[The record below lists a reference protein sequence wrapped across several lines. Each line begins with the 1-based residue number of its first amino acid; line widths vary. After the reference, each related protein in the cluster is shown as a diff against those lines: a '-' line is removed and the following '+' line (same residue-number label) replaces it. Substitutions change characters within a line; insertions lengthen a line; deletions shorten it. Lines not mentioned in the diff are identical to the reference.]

1 VALLTWWAEMIA
13 KGQFPAPPG
22 APGAVGGP
30 SAPDPDAEPD
40 HKQSSAAKSP
50 GRTGADTGRRRNAKV
65 VALSLGVVAIGGL
78 ALVVGQ
84 RALSAAAADPVAVPT
99 TELTMPATVGD
110 LVSVSGPEVGAQ
122 LVPVL
127 GFGLRPSGVTVT
139 AAYGTDPAGPVVLA
153 AMATTAAAPEDAAAQ
168 LTAWSERTGA
178 TVSEPVTGSG
188 ATDGVSCAE
197 VTENPAGPTGSVCV
211 WSATGMRGQT
221 YMVASSTDTALQTT
235 ADLRA
240 AMPAPAAE

>member
-1 VALLTWWAEMIA
+1 
-13 KGQFPAPPG
+13 
-22 APGAVGGP
+22 
-30 SAPDPDAEPD
+30 
-40 HKQSSAAKSP
+40 
-50 GRTGADTGRRRNAKV
+50 
-65 VALSLGVVAIGGL
+65 
-78 ALVVGQ
+78 
-84 RALSAAAADPVAVPT
+84 
-99 TELTMPATVGD
+99 
-110 LVSVSGPEVGAQ
+110 
-122 LVPVL
+122 
-127 GFGLRPSGVTVT
+127 
-139 AAYGTDPAGPVVLA
+139 
-153 AMATTAAAPEDAAAQ
+153 MATTAAAPEDAAAQ

-221 YMVASSTDTALQTT
+221 YMVASSTDTALQRT